1 MSAINDFRDGW
12 EGGGGGGGGG
22 GSGKSKQKNPI
33 WRRTFSFINDK
44 RERI

>member
-12 EGGGGGGGGG
+12 EGGGGG